1 MRIDVKKLEIL
12 QARECLNNK
21 ELEKKAKIGHPTLS
35 RIKQGIKNIRPQT
48 VGKIARALNCNVAD
62 LLED

>member
-1 MRIDVKKLEIL
+1 MKIDARKLEIL

-21 ELEKKAKIGHPTLS
+21 ELEKRAKIGHPTLA
-35 RIKQGIKNIRPQT
+35 RVKQGIRNVQPAT
-48 VGKIARALNCNVAD
+48 VGKLAKALNCDVTE